1 MEDGRG
7 APYPVSKQWKGNAC
21 EGGDLFTINEQHC
34 AGGPMNRL
42 KQRIQEVLNRNE
54 KILCCVLPLGDPD
67 LQTSK
72 RLVELYLES
81 GVDIVE
87 LMIPSQKPYFD
98 SDQLHEACRR
108 ALRHEADYRV
118 YLDFIAEVRQ
128 AYPEEPF
135 EVMTYSDVV
144 RTLGAGRFVRGLDK
158 ADIEAHLLADS
169 IAVEDRL
176 LDELDAHLEEAGI
189 IRVRFMPH
197 PFREDLLPDIVEYGQ
212 GFMILQSV
220 TNEEGKRPTVDPRN
234 RERIERLRAAGVEA
248 AILLGYGVRDP
259 ERVQEAVA
267 LDPDG
272 IIVGS
277 ALMERIAV
285 KDYRGLA
292 DLIMGLKLATKLG
305 E

>member
-1 MEDGRG
+1 M
-7 APYPVSKQWKGNAC
+7 K
-21 EGGDLFTINEQHC
+21 
-34 AGGPMNRL
+34 RL
-42 KQRIQEVLNRNE
+42 DQRIQEVLSQNE

-98 SDQLHEACRR
+98 SAQLHEACRR
-108 ALRHEADYRV
+108 ALRHEADYGV

-128 AYPEEPF
+128 TYPEEPF

-144 RTLGAGRFVRGLDK
+144 RTLGAERFVRGLDE

-169 IAVEDRL
+169 IAVDEDL
-176 LDELDAHLEEAGI
+176 LGELDANLVDASI

-197 PFREDLLPDIVEYGQ
+197 PFREDLLPDIIEHGQ

-220 TNEEGKRPTVDPRN
+220 TDEEGKRPTVDPRN
-234 RERIERLRAAGVEA
+234 RERIERLRVAGVEA
-248 AILLGYGVRDP
+248 AVLLGYGIRDP
-259 ERVQEAVA
+259 ERVREAVA

-277 ALMERIAV
+277 ALMERIALE
-285 KDYRGLA
+285 DYQGLA
-292 DLIMGLKLATKLG
+292 DLIRGLKLATKPG
-305 E
+305 G